1 MTAFDRNDFVLLR
14 ALQENASRRL
24 EDLSKVVGLAP
35 SSIHERL
42 RRLERLGVIRG
53 WSIEIDPRSLGLD
66 VLAFIGIS
74 SKRPCSELVGTLCTI
89 PAVEECHSV
98 AGEFSMLLKVR
109 VTDTASLLKL
119 GRFLA
124 SSKHTRRSSWNPNS
138 NDQCR
143 SLKMIRRVKGGG
155 SSGLTEL
162 LILRQ
167 YWRWTRVN
175 RDTLSDFV

>member
-1 MTAFDRNDFVLLR
+1 MPKYNRNGDLMTTFDRKDFVLLR

-35 SSIHERL
+35 SSTHERL

-74 SKRPCSELVGTLCTI
+74 SKRPCSEIVGALRTI

-98 AGEFSMLLKVR
+98 AGELSMLLKVR

-119 GRFLA
+119 TERVRKIPGIEQTHTTIVLESQFER
-124 SSKHTRRSSWNPNS
+124 SIPIPENDPPSKMRR
-138 NDQCR
+138 
-143 SLKMIRRVKGGG
+143 
-155 SSGLTEL
+155 
-162 LILRQ
+162 
-167 YWRWTRVN
+167 
-175 RDTLSDFV
+175 